1 MWNFIAL
8 SLIVSSTYGRTDM
21 AESTRLVILIK
32 NIYTLW
38 EIYFIMEYQNTPYPT
53 SHED

>member
-1 MWNFIAL
+1 MVEIHSFEMHYVFQ
-8 SLIVSSTYGRTDM
+8 IV
-21 AESTRLVILIK
+21 AESTRLVILFK

-38 EIYFIMEYQNTPYPT
+38 GIYFIMEYQNTPYPT